1 MTEAFVPSMG
11 QPRSD
16 GQWWEDLGADT
27 LRGLTMMV
35 GGGPPV
41 WEGVE
46 DDVWEVEMGG
56 IWKGCKDTD

>member
-1 MTEAFVPSMG
+1 MCVFVTEAFVPSMG

-41 WEGVE
+41 WEGV
-46 DDVWEVEMGG
+46 
-56 IWKGCKDTD
+56 